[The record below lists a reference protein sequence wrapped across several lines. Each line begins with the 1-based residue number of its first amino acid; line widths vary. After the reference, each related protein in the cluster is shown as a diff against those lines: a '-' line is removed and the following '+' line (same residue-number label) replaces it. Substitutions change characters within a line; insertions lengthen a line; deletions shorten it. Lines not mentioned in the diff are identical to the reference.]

1 MEKDEVLAQ
10 VWLSRVP
17 MQNKLRRSLLGNI
30 DAILNAY
37 QLDPRGL
44 RLTDLKDSLTQ
55 YKKQGIGVIVPSD
68 DQYKRVFGSYQA
80 LGFDV
85 PFLLYI
91 KGNQSLLDKS
101 GIAFVGSRQAPLYA
115 QRVTQELVGG
125 LQGLEACIISGGAQG
140 VDTKAHE
147 VAMGRGLSTI
157 CVLGCGIGYDYP
169 ALNKRLF
176 KRLGQEQLLISE
188 YPPGTAPRR
197 YQFPE
202 RNRIIAQLSKA
213 VVVTSAGKLS
223 GSLIT
228 AERAMEL
235 DHPVLTVPW
244 PLFEPCGEGCN
255 FLLETGAQLITSG
268 QHLREHLIAFGLIK
282 EEEIKGLDPEE

>member
-17 MQNKLRRSLLGNI
+17 MNNKLRRSLLGNV
-30 DAILNAY
+30 DAILAAY
-37 QLDPRGL
+37 HLDQRGL
-44 RLTDLKDSLTQ
+44 SLAELKDSLTQ
-55 YKKQGIGVIVPSD
+55 YKKQGIGLILPSD
-68 DQYKRVFGSYQA
+68 NQYQKMFGNYQI

-85 PFLLYI
+85 PFLLYA
-91 KGNQSLLDKS
+91 KGDQSLLDKN

-125 LQGLEACIISGGAQG
+125 LKGLDLNIISGGAQG
-140 VDTKAHE
+140 VDRKAHE
-147 VAMGRGLSTI
+147 AAMDNGISTI

-169 ALNKRLF
+169 ASNKELF
-176 KRLGQEQLLISE
+176 KRLGKEQLLVSE

-213 VVVTSAGKLS
+213 VVVTSAGQLS

-235 DHPVLTVPW
+235 DHPVMAVPW
-244 PLFEPCGEGCN
+244 PLFEPSGEGCN

-268 QHLREHLIAFGLIK
+268 QHLREHLESIGLLKAEGIGG
-282 EEEIKGLDPEE
+282 IG

>member
-10 VWLSRVP
+10 VWLSRVS
-17 MQNKLRRSLLGNI
+17 MNSRLRRSLLGNSN
-30 DAILNAY
+30 AILAAY
-37 QLDPRGL
+37 ELDPRGL
-44 RLTDLKDSLTQ
+44 CMDDLKDSLTQ
-55 YKKQGIGVIVPSD
+55 YKKQGINVIVPTD
-68 DQYKRVFGSYQA
+68 DQYQRVFGSYQV

-85 PFLLYI
+85 PFLLYV
-91 KGNQSLLDKS
+91 KGDQTLLDKG

-115 QRVTQELVGG
+115 QRATQELVGG
-125 LQGLEACIISGGAQG
+125 LQGLDVSIISGGARG

-147 VAMGRGLSTI
+147 AAMDKGLSTI

-169 ALNKRLF
+169 ASNKRLF

-188 YPPGTAPRR
+188 YPPGTAPKR

-235 DHPVLTVPW
+235 DHPVLAVPW

-268 QHLREHLIAFGLIK
+268 QHLREYLIAIDLIK